1 MGVTVPSSGRGS
13 PGRALDLTDRRGIL
27 GCAPRKDRHITLS
40 SAPHEIY
47 LVPPELDKPEAILRE
62 SPASVARL
70 RERPDV
76 VGFEGRY
83 ALTITATTPHQAMV
97 EDLLFIRDVLDDAQ
111 IEYLLVRGN
120 DERPVIAVAWTN
132 RKALTRALAD
142 ACEREPFYSKTVDAE
157 RGKAVFVGDGRLS
170 ASSKARIFRL
180 YRPRVEPGSGL
191 HYGASTAVQVELWS
205 FTPSEIILPIENSLT
220 RRTIRKEEA
229 VRGTVDKFGKTWPTI
244 ENMFAGHASDINF
257 DIDIVFSWVDGSSAE
272 FQAQRAKRMQN
283 YIVGEGDAS
292 AARYRQIDEL
302 KYALRSV
309 YMYAPWIRRI
319 FVATDSERPSWLADD
334 PRVTFV
340 PSEEFFAD
348 TSVLPTHNSQA
359 VECQLHRI
367 PGLSEHFLYSND
379 DMFFG
384 RPVSPEAFF
393 SSGGVSMFIE
403 ATTRIGLGYS
413 DQDRSGFENAARV
426 NRRLLQDRFGLMT
439 TRHLEHAA
447 TPLRKSVLEEMER
460 EFPAEFAAT
469 AASAF
474 RSSSNISVTNSLYHY
489 YALMTGRAVV
499 QKDAKVCYIDTT
511 EYAGLKDMEKML
523 PKRAV
528 DFFCL
533 NDGSVP
539 EVDLELRTQT
549 VTSFLDRYFPIVAP
563 WETAATASSPT

>member
-1 MGVTVPSSGRGS
+1 
-13 PGRALDLTDRRGIL
+13 
-27 GCAPRKDRHITLS
+27 
-40 SAPHEIY
+40 
-47 LVPPELDKPEAILRE
+47 
-62 SPASVARL
+62 
-70 RERPDV
+70 
-76 VGFEGRY
+76 
-83 ALTITATTPHQAMV
+83 MV

-142 ACEREPFYSKTVDAE
+142 ACEREPFYSKTIDAE

-229 VRGTVDKFGKTWPTI
+229 VRGTVEKFGKTWPTI

-272 FQAQRAKRMQN
+272 FQAQRARRMQN
-283 YIVGEGDAS
+283 YIVGEGDSS
-292 AARYRQIDEL
+292 AARFRQIDEL

-309 YMYAPWIRRI
+309 HMYAPWIRRI
-319 FVATDSERPSWLADD
+319 FVATDSPRPAWLADD
-334 PRVTFV
+334 SRVTFV
-340 PSEEFFAD
+340 PSDQFFVDA
-348 TSVLPTHNSQA
+348 SNLPTHNSQA
-359 VECQLHRI
+359 VESQLHHI

-384 RPVSPEAFF
+384 RPVGPQMFF
-393 SSGGVSMFIE
+393 SPGGISMFIE
-403 ATTRIGLGYS
+403 APTRIGLGYN
-413 DQDRSGFENAARV
+413 DEDRSGFENAARV
-426 NRRLLQDRFGLMT
+426 NRRLLQKRFGLMT

-447 TPLRKSVLEEMER
+447 TPLRKSVMQEMEN
-460 EFPAEFAAT
+460 EFADEFAAT

-474 RSSSNISVTNSLYHY
+474 RASTNISVTNSLYHY
-489 YALMTGRAVV
+489 YALMSGRAVV
-499 QKDAKVCYIDTT
+499 QKDAKVTYIDTT
-511 EYAGLKDMEKML
+511 AHTGLHSMENLL

-533 NDGSVP
+533 NDGSFP
-539 EVDLELRTQT
+539 EVDLDVRTRR
-549 VTSFLDRYFPIVAP
+549 VTAFLERYFPIVAP
-563 WETAATASSPT
+563 WETEARMN

>member
-1 MGVTVPSSGRGS
+1 MPS
-13 PGRALDLTDRRGIL
+13 PEGI
-27 GCAPRKDRHITLS
+27 AITPP
-40 SAPHEIY
+40 APHEIY
-47 LVPPELDKPEAILRE
+47 LVPPEPETPESVVRE
-62 SPASVARL
+62 SAASVARL
-70 RERPDV
+70 REQPNV

-83 ALTITATTPHQAMV
+83 ALAISSTTPQQAMV
-97 EDLLFIRDVLDDAQ
+97 EDLLFIRGVLDAAE
-111 IEYLLVRGN
+111 IGYLLVRGN
-120 DERPVIAVAWTN
+120 DERPVIAIAWPD
-132 RKALTRALAD
+132 RAAFRTAMVE

-157 RGKAVFVGDGRLS
+157 RGKAVLVGDGKLS
-170 ASSKARIFRL
+170 QSPKARIFRL
-180 YRPRVEPGSGL
+180 YRPRVEPTSGL
-191 HYGASTAVQVELWS
+191 HYGAATAVQIELWS
-205 FTPSEIILPIENSLT
+205 FTDTEITLPIENSLT
-220 RRTIRKEEA
+220 RRTIPTDEA
-229 VRGTVDKFGKTWPTI
+229 VRGTVERYGLTWPTI
-244 ENMFAGHASDINF
+244 ENMFAGHASDVNF

-302 KYALRSV
+302 KYALRSIH
-309 YMYAPWIRRI
+309 MYAPWIRRI
-319 FVATDSERPSWLADD
+319 FVATDSPRPAWLADD

-340 PSEEFFAD
+340 RSEEFFVD

-359 VECQLHRI
+359 VESQLHHI

-384 RPVSPEAFF
+384 RPVSPQAFF

-413 DQDRSGFENAARV
+413 DADRSGFENAARV
-426 NRRLLQDRFGLMT
+426 NRRLLQNRFGLMT

-447 TPLRKSVLEEMER
+447 TPLRKSVLQEMEN
-460 EFPAEFAAT
+460 EFPEEFAAT

-474 RSSSNISVTNSLYHY
+474 RTSTNISVTNSLYHY

-499 QKDAKVCYIDTT
+499 QKDAKVKYIDTT
-511 EYAGLKDMEKML
+511 AVAGLKAMEKML
-523 PKRAV
+523 PRRAV

-533 NDGSVP
+533 NDGSTP

-549 VTSFLDRYFPIVAP
+549 VTGFLDRYFPIVAP
-563 WETAATASSPT
+563 WETVAEAESA